1 MSIQLSQ
8 TSGSPFDRIKQTR
21 PDGTEY
27 WCARRLQIL
36 MGYARWEN
44 FQPAIARAMQTAS
57 NTGMDVAHEFLLVP
71 PVLGS
76 QERSTSGRFAT
87 GSRED
92 YELSRTAAH
101 LVSMNGDPNKPEV
114 AAAQIYFSER
124 TEQAETIQAN
134 LAGMPDWV
142 RQQMA
147 TLMQIGK
154 IEADQRR
161 QEVEIVRQ
169 AKELLEHRARLD
181 AIEGAHDWYSALAYA
196 KLYSLPTERG
206 FLAKVGTRAGQILR
220 DSGSEPGKTQH
231 PAYGTVN
238 TYPDSVLACAFS
250 EVQVAHAG

>member
-1 MSIQLSQ
+1 MSTQLSQ

-57 NTGMDVAHEFLLVP
+57 NTGMDVTSHFLR
-71 PVLGS
+71 S
-76 QERSTSGRFAT
+76 QEMVNRDQGGGKA
-87 GSRED
+87 RED
-92 YELSRTAAH
+92 YELSRQAAY
-101 LVSMNGDPNKPEV
+101 LVAMNGDPNKPEV

-124 TEQAETIQAN
+124 TEQAETIQTN

-196 KLYSLPTERG
+196 KLYGLPTERG
-206 FLAKVGTRAGQILR
+206 FLAKVGVRAGQILR